1 MGIVLGLTGENCAG
15 KGTVAAYLEKKGFYY
30 YSLSDVIREELAAEG
45 AQVTRDNLIA
55 KGNFLREKF
64 GPAVLAEKTLLKLQ
78 DDRNYVI
85 DSFRNPK
92 EAEAFKKAKP
102 NFFLLYI
109 TAPSDVRFERMKT
122 RGRESDPKSFEAF
135 KVIEEKERSSA
146 SGRHQNLD
154 ASRKLADRAIANE
167 ADFPALYDVVD
178 RTLADLSKEFRVD
191 RPSWD
196 EYFMN
201 IAKMAASRSNCIKR
215 KVAAVIVRDKRIM
228 STGYNGTPRGTRNCN
243 EGGCPRCNNFGKS
256 GEGLEECLCSH
267 AEENAIVQASYHG
280 IPIANGTLYSTF
292 SPCLLCAKMIINAG
306 LKEVVYSSEYSVSE
320 TASKLLRE
328 AGVMV
333 RKV

>member
-45 AQVTRDNLIA
+45 AEITRDSLIA

-64 GPAVLAEKTLLKLQ
+64 GSAVLAEKTLQKLQ

-85 DSFRNPK
+85 DSFRNPS
-92 EAEAFKKAKP
+92 EAEAFKKARK
-102 NFFLLYI
+102 NFFLLYV
-109 TAPSDVRFERMKT
+109 TAPSDVRFERMKS
-122 RGRESDPKSFEAF
+122 RGRESDPKTLEAF
-135 KVIEEKERSSA
+135 KTIEEKERKSA
-146 SGRHQNLD
+146 SDRHQNLD
-154 ASRKLADRAIANE
+154 ATRSRADRTLLNE
-167 ADFPALYDVVD
+167 ADFPALYDLID
-178 RTLADLSKEFRVD
+178 RTLADLSKEFTVD

-196 EYFMN
+196 EYFMG
-201 IAKMAASRSNCIKR
+201 IAKMAATRSNCIKR
-215 KVAAVIVRDKRIM
+215 KVAAVIMRDKRII

-243 EGGCPRCNNFGKS
+243 EGGCARCNNFGQS
-256 GEGLEECLCSH
+256 GQGLEECLCSH

-280 IPIANGTLYSTF
+280 IAIANGTLYSTF

-306 LKEVVYSSEYSVSE
+306 LKEVVYSSEYSVSD

-328 AGVMV
+328 AGVLL

>member
-45 AQVTRDNLIA
+45 AQITRDSLIA

-78 DDRNYVI
+78 DDRNYVV
-85 DSFRNPK
+85 DSFRNPG
-92 EAEAFKKAKP
+92 EVQAFKKACK
-102 NFFLLYI
+102 NFFLIYV
-109 TAPSDVRFERMKT
+109 TAPSDLRFERMKS
-122 RGRESDPKSFEAF
+122 RGRESDPRTFEAF
-135 KVIEEKERSSA
+135 LTIEEKERQSA
-146 SGRHQNLD
+146 SDRHQNLE
-154 ASRKLADRAIANE
+154 ACKNLTDRRLDNV
-167 ADFPALYDVVD
+167 ADFPALYDLVD
-178 RTLADLSKEFRVD
+178 RTLADLSAQFKVD

-196 EYFMN
+196 DYFMG
-201 IAKMAASRSNCIKR
+201 IARMAATRSNCIKR
-215 KVAAVIVRDKRIM
+215 KVAAVIVRDKRII
-228 STGYNGTPRGTRNCN
+228 STGYNGTPRGVRNCS
-243 EGGCPRCNNFGKS
+243 EAGCPRCNNFSQS
-256 GEGLEECLCSH
+256 GAGLEECLCSH

-280 IPIANGTLYSTF
+280 IAIANGTIYSTF

-306 LKEVVYSSEYSVSE
+306 LKEVVYSSDYSVSE

-328 AGVMV
+328 AGVLL